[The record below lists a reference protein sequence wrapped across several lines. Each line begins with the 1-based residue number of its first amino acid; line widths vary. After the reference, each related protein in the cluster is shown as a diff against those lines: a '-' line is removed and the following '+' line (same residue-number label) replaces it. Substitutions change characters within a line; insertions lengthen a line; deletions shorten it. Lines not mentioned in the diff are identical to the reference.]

1 MRIFVSS
8 WLLVLLSISLVSA
21 EPRERSTEYEQYE
34 KYGSR
39 LAYARYQMLRLKNK
53 DDSRDYWYD
62 QSGYSLYSDVYGG
75 FYSPRYRRR
84 GELDIYTGRRAVEAS
99 LGEGIQTT
107 RDPKDERSLSI
118 SEVVPVTV
126 RSHPWA
132 DMLKESKSGPE
143 LSSLFRLAP
152 RDCFVVYFKNGTTIG
167 DLENGLQSL
176 VEGADS
182 LFNFQQSLSATEKIA
197 QRLGVADFRELE
209 SLMGETLFISEDLD
223 FFPNTHY
230 ALVFKGDS
238 FSKLGAGLLLKSE
251 AQGRVGDAYV
261 LASSQA
267 FFDRIKAAADGKVET
282 LADADDLKYANVVL
296 DNPRDGFCYL
306 SEAFISKM
314 VFPAHRIN
322 AARRHAA
329 IKELETRQYSV
340 LAYRTITDAWPTS
353 FEQMVREE
361 YLPPNPDDGDYI
373 IGKDGVVEHKV
384 WGSLWNI
391 KALSEV
397 PIQRVSPSEKAGYD
411 SFRESYDRLWT
422 RFFDPVGLAFTVGE
436 ELRFHT
442 IILPLVNSR
451 EYNLLQLFCG
461 GEPRQ
466 LKTLTYPYLA
476 SPASFHSKLNS
487 DDILLFFGNNWSVVE
502 DGERDRIREKMNR
515 ELRKKEGFPEDF
527 DLFDVFGKEIC
538 VSYGPD
544 MRFSGWEHLDL
555 VVSLELKDA
564 EAFRTLTGKLI
575 GFVNLKRSEKE
586 LHGVTYVELRDRNS
600 EPALY
605 AVYDKEFVHLTIY
618 QPALER
624 LCLKLKEQ
632 PDQAGWFDS
641 DWVGSS
647 QNVIFRAD
655 LRQSESLLAD
665 SLDPGRT
672 HSGRTQMRHAVGY
685 MTDYMLLEKALGKD
699 QAERF
704 FRYVPQSLYGVPL
717 SVREGRVYL
726 GERPAEEISM
736 SGSVFY
742 SKGNSGADEGLGLE
756 ELIQKHRD
764 PAAIAKM
771 KLFEEASVGMS
782 FTPEGLSTRVS
793 INNPNYKVEAAVSGG
808 GHSFAL
814 WAGGVGVVLLGG
826 WMALR
831 RTKPH
836 PIQDV
841 VR

>member
-1 MRIFVSS
+1 MRILVSG
-8 WLLVLLSISLVSA
+8 LLLFFLSISLVWA
-21 EPRERSTEYEQYE
+21 EPGERPPEYDKYE

-53 DDSRDYWYD
+53 DESQDYWYE

-75 FYSPRYRRR
+75 FYSPSYRRG
-84 GELDIYTGRRAVEAS
+84 GELDIYTGRRAVETS
-99 LGEGIQTT
+99 LGEGIEMT
-107 RDPKDERSLSI
+107 RDPEDERSLSI

-132 DMLKESKSGPE
+132 EMLKESGSGPE
-143 LSSLFRLAP
+143 LSSLFKLAP
-152 RDCFVVYFKNGTTIG
+152 RDCFVVYFKNGTTVG
-167 DLENGLQSL
+167 ELENGLQSL

-197 QRLGVADFRELE
+197 RRLGVADFRELE

-223 FFPNTHY
+223 FYPNTHY

-238 FSKLGAGLLLKSE
+238 FSRLGAGLLLKSE
-251 AQGRVGDAYV
+251 AQGRVGEAYV

-267 FFDRIKAAADGKVET
+267 LFDRIKAAADGKVET
-282 LADADDLKYANVVL
+282 LADADDLKYANLVL
-296 DNPRDGFCYL
+296 DSPRDGFCYL

-322 AARRHAA
+322 AARRDAA
-329 IKELETRQYSV
+329 VKELEARQYSV

-361 YLPPNPDDGDYI
+361 YLPANPDDGDYI
-373 IGKDGVVEHKV
+373 IGKDGKVEHKV
-384 WGSLWNI
+384 WGTLWNI

-422 RFFDPVGLAFTVGE
+422 RFFDPVGLAFSVRE

-451 EYNLLQLFCG
+451 DYNMLQLFCG

-466 LKTLTYPYLA
+466 LKTLSFPYLA

-487 DDILLFFGNNWSVVE
+487 EDVLLFLGNGWSVIE
-502 DGERDRIREKMNR
+502 DEERAERRDRMNNDLRENM
-515 ELRKKEGFPEDF
+515 GFPEDF
-527 DLFDVFGKEIC
+527 DIFKVFGEEVC

-544 MRFSGWEHLDL
+544 MRFSGWEQLDL
-555 VVSLELKDA
+555 VVSLELKDV

-575 GFVNLKRSEKE
+575 EFVDLTRSEKE
-586 LHGVTYVELRDRNS
+586 LHGVTYVELADKSS

-605 AVYDKEFVHLTIY
+605 AVYDGEFVHMTLY
-618 QPALER
+618 QPALDR
-624 LCLKLKEQ
+624 LCSLLSEQ
-632 PDQAGWFDS
+632 PKQPDWFDA
-641 DWVGSS
+641 DWIGAR
-647 QNVIFRAD
+647 QNLIFRAD
-655 LRQSESLLAD
+655 LRKSERLLAD

-672 HSGRTQMRHAVGY
+672 YSGRTRMRHAVGY

-699 QAERF
+699 QAEKF
-704 FRYVPQSLYGVPL
+704 FRHLPRSLYGVPL
-717 SVREGRVYL
+717 SVREDRVYL
-726 GERPAEEISM
+726 GDHPAEEISM
-736 SGSVFY
+736 SGSIF
-742 SKGNSGADEGLGLE
+742 SKGDSVDEGVGLE
-756 ELIQKHRD
+756 DLIQEYRGATD
-764 PAAIAKM
+764 VAKM
-771 KLFEEASVGMS
+771 KLFEQASVGMS

-793 INNPNYKVEAAVSGG
+793 INNPNYKPQATGPAGG
-808 GHSFAL
+808 PSLAL
-814 WAGGVGVVLLGG
+814 WAGGLGVVLLGG

-831 RTKPH
+831 RTTPH
-836 PIQDV
+836 PTQDV